1 MSYEPPNTFSI
12 LEALLVEKELVDEK
26 RGLEKRSIDWWD
38 MMSKDCVF
46 RIDDAINLRENPK
59 LFVELIKS
67 AAISLAWA
75 EDIYKG
81 QDEKRSERI
90 NRES

>member
-1 MSYEPPNTFSI
+1 
-12 LEALLVEKELVDEK
+12 
-26 RGLEKRSIDWWD
+26 
-38 MMSKDCVF
+38 MSKDSIF
-46 RIDDAINLRENPK
+46 KIDDAINLRENPK